1 MDAYR
6 RRCFSAGT
14 ITVHDGF
21 AYTYLPTLVQRYDSA
36 QKVCFHCI
44 VFADVASDSVEQQDY
59 TGEQSGCLVMNSVE
73 ITLLYISPDGEQTQV
88 TYAQMIELLQ
98 SGDYR
103 AFKLRIQS
111 DEKTQEE
118 IIAEKIEKLFPF
130 LPKKILRVVSKAI
143 NFIVRIFKKKK

>member
-1 MDAYR
+1 
-6 RRCFSAGT
+6 
-14 ITVHDGF
+14 
-21 AYTYLPTLVQRYDSA
+21 
-36 QKVCFHCI
+36 
-44 VFADVASDSVEQQDY
+44 
-59 TGEQSGCLVMNSVE
+59 MNSVE

-143 NFIVRIFKKKK
+143 NFIVRIFKKK